1 MSTLTEKI
9 RQAVAE
15 MRDRRYG
22 VKGEIV
28 FVFKP
33 PLENPD
39 LDALRSSI
47 KEVDKLFPWK
57 EDDVPDGAEK
67 PPSIFYLGDG
77 QVVVQNFHPTEQH
90 IWFSVHPRYD
100 SMRRGQIYAYEKY
113 LAKLAEE
120 LAKPKP
126 HGYWPASVRSV
137 ITIKA
142 STSFKLI
149 PIKADLADKSTS
161 LGWQFK

>member
-15 MRDRRYG
+15 MKDRRYG

-47 KEVDKLFPWK
+47 KEVDK
-57 EDDVPDGAEK
+57 
-67 PPSIFYLGDG
+67 PPSIFYLGNG
-77 QVVVQNFHPTEQH
+77 QVVVHNFHPKEQH

-120 LAKPKP
+120 LMKPKQNN
-126 HGYWPASVRSV
+126 YWPASVRSV

-142 STSFKLI
+142 VTSFK
-149 PIKADLADKSTS
+149 A
-161 LGWQFK
+161 F

>member
-9 RQAVAE
+9 RRVVAE
-15 MRDRRYG
+15 MKDRRYS

-39 LDALRSSI
+39 LDSLRSSI
-47 KEVDKLFPWK
+47 KEVDKLFPWR
-57 EDDVPDGAEK
+57 EDDVPEGAEE

-77 QVVVQNFHPTEQH
+77 HVVVHNFHPKEQH
-90 IWFSVHPRYD
+90 IWFTVQPRYD
-100 SMRRGQIYAYEKY
+100 SMRRGQTWAYERY

-120 LAKPKP
+120 LMKPKQ
-126 HGYWPASVRSV
+126 HSYWPASVRSV

-142 STSFKLI
+142 STSFKI
-149 PIKADLADKSTS
+149 
-161 LGWQFK
+161 F